1 MREGEER
8 IKKTTRKEIGLF
20 KKLIADV
27 GNVFQSIRIRCT
39 FQIND
44 GFDGFLLDYGRNFLL
59 RFGSA
64 IWFIFIVIELSK

>member
-8 IKKTTRKEIGLF
+8 IKKTTRKEIGIF
-20 KKLIADV
+20 KKIIADV

-39 FQIND
+39 FQINN
-44 GFDGFLLDYGRNFLL
+44 GFDGFLLDYGYNFLL

-64 IWFIFIVIELSK
+64 IWFIFIIIQLSK

>member
-27 GNVFQSIRIRCT
+27 SNVFQSIRIRCT
-39 FQIND
+39 FQINN
-44 GFDGFLLDYGRNFLL
+44 GFDGFLLDYGYNFLL

-64 IWFIFIVIELSK
+64 IWFIFIIIQLSK